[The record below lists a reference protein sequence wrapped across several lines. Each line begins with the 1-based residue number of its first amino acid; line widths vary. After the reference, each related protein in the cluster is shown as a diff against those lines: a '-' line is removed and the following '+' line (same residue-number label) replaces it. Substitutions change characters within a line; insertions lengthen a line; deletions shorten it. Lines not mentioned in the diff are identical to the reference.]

1 MFDPCFLL
9 LLSPEKISIHL
20 FMKMVQCN
28 ATAKYAVAK
37 SARSEMCVVTFIANN
52 QKVRIKLGKESSV
65 LFGLSLSLIILGLG
79 VHRITNLGPCVCQ
92 WRHNFTS

>member
-1 MFDPCFLL
+1 MQLQNM
-9 LLSPEKISIHL
+9 LSQSL
-20 FMKMVQCN
+20 C
-28 ATAKYAVAK
+28 
-37 SARSEMCVVTFIANN
+37 SRMCLVTFIPNL